1 MTADDGIRTRDLRFT
16 KPLLYQ
22 LSYVGTKGANIASC
36 QGPGNRTCD
45 GLTLMLV
52 LMIEINSRSFQR
64 ARRSRPTI
72 KGSWHYESL
81 ANFAERDA
89 FRSVAKDGLEA
100 FDWFSQW
107 LETEPERLMMHR
119 HDELRASSV
128 CHLDRLLRRAMVPD
142 PWVVS
147 GDRHDREIDGPVLA
161 KLGKT
166 VRERGV
172 PSEQDAPSVSLHEIA
187 IVTAMGVALHSRAP
201 VFHLKGSDR
210 DVAFCL
216 TGEVEH
222 FRFAPAKLGDVSEK
236 CPSQQVCSVR
246 SSDYAGLFIKA
257 VERSQIEMIEVGMG

>member
-1 MTADDGIRTRDLRFT
+1 MAQAVFQHRTSEQSAIRNPKQRTADDGIRTRDLRFT

-22 LSYVGTKGANIASC
+22 LSYVGTRGANIASC

-45 GLTLMLV
+45 GLTLML
-52 LMIEINSRSFQR
+52 EINSRSFQR

-128 CHLDRLLRRAMVPD
+128 CHLDRLLRRAMAPD

-161 KLGKT
+161 KLGKS

-187 IVTAMGVALHSRAP
+187 IVTAMSVALHSRAP

-210 DVAFCL
+210 DVAFRL
-216 TGEVEH
+216 TGEEIG
-222 FRFAPAKLGDVSEK
+222 RAS
-236 CPSQQVCSVR
+236 CR
-246 SSDYAGLFIKA
+246 
-257 VERSQIEMIEVGMG
+257 ERV